1 MSTNSTITSVLIL
14 GYIAV
19 IVLLALGLEFV
30 SRRKRE
36 NTTTQEYTT
45 AKGKLGLGTTF
56 GLMVGNVVG
65 GAYMVGNV
73 SAIYEH
79 GVSWLWTYYAYWIG
93 WTAMLLYIPFFRSA
107 AYKYGAASL
116 GEAFKAFFSPRI
128 QLCVS
133 LMILLA
139 FMGGLAAGVNILAG
153 LLTPLLGISRG
164 AVAGIVIVLFTGI
177 ALLGGMKGI
186 ARVNLVHTIMMV
198 VSFITILI
206 CCLSALDGGYGK
218 VVSTLDPSVFSLF
231 HGERSMGFILGT
243 LLVQPFCCVVSA
255 FSVVGTM
262 GAKTTKV
269 AYKAQTMLSIWVLIF
284 FLSLTI
290 IATCGMYLWP
300 ELEPGSAWYSIAA
313 NFGPVVAALA
323 SCGVLASSLSTYP
336 GMIMMISSNLV
347 NEIYPVVAKREID
360 EKNKLKVV
368 RVLIIFSGIF
378 FNLLGLFSSDIVSIV
393 TNAYT
398 VWACCGL
405 CLTFFLLWKRP
416 DEKSMFLAM
425 MVGIAIC
432 AVWVAAGFVLDG
444 SLFGI
449 PIAYAGGG
457 GTVLALVLATLVGT
471 KRGPSENYRKYQEAK
486 AEMKAAIAEGKAE

>member
-1 MSTNSTITSVLIL
+1 M
-14 GYIAV
+14 
-19 IVLLALGLEFV
+19 
-30 SRRKRE
+30 
-36 NTTTQEYTT
+36 
-45 AKGKLGLGTTF
+45 
-56 GLMVGNVVG
+56 
-65 GAYMVGNV
+65 
-73 SAIYEH
+73 
-79 GVSWLWTYYAYWIG
+79 
-93 WTAMLLYIPFFRSA
+93 
-107 AYKYGAASL
+107 
-116 GEAFKAFFSPRI
+116 
-128 QLCVS
+128 
-133 LMILLA
+133 
-139 FMGGLAAGVNILAG
+139 
-153 LLTPLLGISRG
+153 
-164 AVAGIVIVLFTGI
+164 
-177 ALLGGMKGI
+177 
-186 ARVNLVHTIMMV
+186 
-198 VSFITILI
+198 
-206 CCLSALDGGYGK
+206 
-218 VVSTLDPSVFSLF
+218 
-231 HGERSMGFILGT
+231 
-243 LLVQPFCCVVSA
+243 
-255 FSVVGTM
+255 
-262 GAKTTKV
+262 
-269 AYKAQTMLSIWVLIF
+269 
-284 FLSLTI
+284 
-290 IATCGMYLWP
+290 
-300 ELEPGSAWYSIAA
+300 
-313 NFGPVVAALA
+313 VAALA